1 MENNNKQ
8 HNVALKQED
17 IDGLKQVQTR
27 FQEKF
32 GVKLTHSQTVRMLTK
47 TWLDDNRVSKELN
60 NER

>member
-1 MENNNKQ
+1 MADT
-8 HNVALKQED
+8 VST
-17 IDGLKQVQTR
+17 QVLTDTTGV
-27 FQEKF
+27 KF